1 MKGGKMAIE
10 LTAEE
15 KITIVEQHL
24 KTVLYNEYN
33 AELSL
38 IEANAISTPNQSTI
52 DSANAQLKDIV
63 AQKNLLQRELDSLAP
78 ETPASN

>member
-1 MKGGKMAIE
+1 MAIE

>member
-1 MKGGKMAIE
+1 MAIE

-38 IEANAISTPNQSTI
+38 IEANAVSTPNQSTI
-52 DSANAQLKDIV
+52 DSTNAQLKDIA

>member
-1 MKGGKMAIE
+1 MAIE

-38 IEANAISTPNQSTI
+38 IEANAVSTPNQSTI
-52 DSANAQLKDIV
+52 DSTNAQLRDIA